1 MKKRS
6 VSLFLAT
13 IMLLSV
19 VGVVSVSAQTSATT
33 SLDPNAENGYKYTAS
48 TSGIYRITY
57 LNGASNTWPPNS
69 GPGNTWRN
77 AIIIYLNRP
86 ISGVMEGAWDYQL
99 GAISGL
105 YSTPAQAEAAAQGT
119 YVDIPMKAG
128 DYIILLLPDEPGCY
142 GDNQGGITVSIE
154 LSAQPSCTLLD
165 AKMIS
170 PTELGLGVSVKYP
183 ASMPKDAPRSIIF
196 QATINGKQVTKT
208 VDVKPYTTPGV
219 EWGKI
224 HGQQNQMYDINGN
237 LLPTTPL
244 RINLEAEGI
253 PRFTDNA
260 KFTVTAVASYEG
272 GSSSDRSPKDVTVL
286 LPVVVIE
293 GYCTVGRT
301 CRSITPT
308 LTKWLTR
315 AFLTNSRSRVTL
327 IAKGM
332 GPANC

>member
-183 ASMPKDAPRSIIF
+183 RVCPRTPRGVSYS
-196 QATINGKQVTKT
+196 KQ
-208 VDVKPYTTPGV
+208 
-219 EWGKI
+219 
-224 HGQQNQMYDINGN
+224 
-237 LLPTTPL
+237 
-244 RINLEAEGI
+244 R
-253 PRFTDNA
+253 
-260 KFTVTAVASYEG
+260 
-272 GSSSDRSPKDVTVL
+272 
-286 LPVVVIE
+286 
-293 GYCTVGRT
+293 
-301 CRSITPT
+301 
-308 LTKWLTR
+308 
-315 AFLTNSRSRVTL
+315 
-327 IAKGM
+327 
-332 GPANC
+332 